1 MEKKTNYAK
10 MYKIHSSQKENKEL
24 HEVLLLDGF
33 DFINDEISLLENYV
47 LANGI
52 KGKKWFDDEWNYP
65 INHNYQ
71 YLKLC
76 QCQHQ

>member
-33 DFINDEISLLENYV
+33 DFINDEISLFFSV
-47 LANGI
+47 
-52 KGKKWFDDEWNYP
+52 K
-65 INHNYQ
+65 
-71 YLKLC
+71 C
-76 QCQHQ
+76 